1 MMDEISA
8 LQTELLRVIDA
19 IAAIEAGGSVYVSIA
34 TVASIKF
41 TDTGRTMILN
51 ILRERGKELQEQI
64 SG

>member
-51 ILRERGKELQEQI
+51 ILRERRKELQEQI

>member
-51 ILRERGKELQEQI
+51 ILRERRKELQEQI
-64 SG
+64 NG

>member
-41 TDTGRTMILN
+41 TDTGRAMILN
-51 ILRERGKELQEQI
+51 ILRERRKELQEQI

>member
-41 TDTGRTMILN
+41 TDTGRIMILN
-51 ILRERGKELQEQI
+51 ILRERRKELQEQI

>member
-51 ILRERGKELQEQI
+51 ILRERRKELQEQI
-64 SG
+64 SE

>member
-1 MMDEISA
+1 MMDETSA

-51 ILRERGKELQEQI
+51 ILRERRKELQEQI